1 MVHGNSIAQSLQSVG
16 IMHIIPSVLSPI
28 MKEGLER
35 NVKGCCGA
43 AIKSIVFV
51 MTSVRRDLGSPNPLV
66 LLPEAGAS
74 IDYPIRIRWTA
85 ESEAKLSND

>member
-1 MVHGNSIAQSLQSVG
+1 MIHAHPLQSVG
-16 IMHIIPSVLSPI
+16 IMHIVLSPI

-35 NVKGCCGA
+35 NFKGCGGA

-51 MTSVRRDLGSPNPLV
+51 MATRDLGSIAHSL
-66 LLPEAGAS
+66 ARGRRAS

-85 ESEAKLSND
+85 ESEGRLSND